1 MVSYNERPTV
11 KERSVYD
18 KVAVYV
24 DGKLSAPS
32 KVTEACKVQEG
43 YSYMADY
50 VLDESGNLREIRY
63 DRVKD
68 EF

>member
-1 MVSYNERPTV
+1 MLLHIKRPTV
-11 KERSVYD
+11 KERNVYD
-18 KVAVYV
+18 KVSVYV
-24 DGKLSAPS
+24 DGQLSAPS

-50 VLDESGNLREIRY
+50 VLDEVGNLREIRY
-63 DRVKD
+63 DKVKD